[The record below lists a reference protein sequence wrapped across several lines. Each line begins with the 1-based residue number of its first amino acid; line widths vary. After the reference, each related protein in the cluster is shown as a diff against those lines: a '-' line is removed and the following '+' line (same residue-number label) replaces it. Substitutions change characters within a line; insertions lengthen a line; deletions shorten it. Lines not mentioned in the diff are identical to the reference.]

1 LFLFIW
7 PGCADP
13 TDEETIEIP
22 FDNVDPKMLKKI
34 IEFCEH
40 HVAEPMSVIEQPLKS
55 TTLSEVVQ
63 PYYADFVTVD
73 DYTLKDM
80 LMAANFMDIKPLLEL
95 GCAAVA
101 RLVLL
106 ENPSS
111 PAEIR
116 RVFDM
121 ETEDDRAREA
131 QRVAEIDNP
140 PPAPEQEGVAEI
152 DNPAPAPGQEG
163 VGAD

>member
-1 LFLFIW
+1 MFLFW
-7 PGCADP
+7 PGRAEADE
-13 TDEETIEIP
+13 DEEAPIEIP
-22 FDNVDPKMLKKI
+22 FDNVEPNLLKKI

-40 HVAEPMSVIEQPLKS
+40 HVTEPMKDIEEPLKS

-73 DYTLKDM
+73 MYALKDI

-95 GCAAVA
+95 GCAAAA

-116 RVFDM
+116 AAFDM
-121 ETEDDRAREA
+121 ETDDDRARAA
-131 QRVAEIDNP
+131 QPPVVAVDRVVEEQP
-140 PPAPEQEGVAEI
+140 PVVV
-152 DNPAPAPGQEG
+152 DVNPAPGQEEQ
-163 VGAD
+163 